1 MIETGFLDLGLG
13 EVLFGLSGIMVGG
26 FLRGFLG
33 FGAAL
38 LIVPVLSIIL
48 TPVQAIVI
56 LMIIELPNVVYLMP
70 SGLREFDFKSIS
82 VMILGMLIAV
92 PVGAYALVSFDPKM
106 MKLVIS
112 VIVLALVA
120 LLASGWKFKGQVSRR
135 VMLATGIVGG
145 LIHGSAGMG
154 GPPFVTV
161 LLSRG
166 DDAQRTRANILMT
179 LNCMSVMSAATLF
192 AYGTFTAS
200 LIIASCLS
208 APFYIAFTAIGSRYF
223 RKAGNEYFRKAAL
236 IILALIALMVIYSNA

>member
-48 TPVQAIVI
+48 TPVQVIVI
-56 LMIIELPNVVYLMP
+56 LMLIELPNVIYLMP
-70 SGLREFDFKSIS
+70 SGLRKFDFKSIS

-145 LIHGSAGMG
+145 LIHGSADMG

-166 DDAQRTRANILMT
+166 DDAQRTQ
-179 LNCMSVMSAATLF
+179 
-192 AYGTFTAS
+192 
-200 LIIASCLS
+200 
-208 APFYIAFTAIGSRYF
+208 P
-223 RKAGNEYFRKAAL
+223 
-236 IILALIALMVIYSNA
+236 IY